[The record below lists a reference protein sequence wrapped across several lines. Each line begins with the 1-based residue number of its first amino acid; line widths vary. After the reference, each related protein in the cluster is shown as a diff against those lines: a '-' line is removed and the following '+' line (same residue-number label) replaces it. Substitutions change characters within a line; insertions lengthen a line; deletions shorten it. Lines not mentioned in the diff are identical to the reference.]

1 MQVPFPSQKL
11 PVEKYTQK
19 IKIKSKGSTSP
30 PRPHPLIMRVAT
42 GIAYCEKNQGKGS
55 QT

>member
-30 PRPHPLIMRVAT
+30 PHPLIMRVAT
-42 GIAYCEKNQGKGS
+42 GIAYCEKN
-55 QT
+55 